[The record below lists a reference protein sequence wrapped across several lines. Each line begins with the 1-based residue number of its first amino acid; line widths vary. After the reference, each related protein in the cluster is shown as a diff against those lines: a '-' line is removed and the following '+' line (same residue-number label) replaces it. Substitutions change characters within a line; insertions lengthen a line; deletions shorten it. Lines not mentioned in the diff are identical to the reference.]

1 MNRRIVKETLKNGH
15 IQYRVEVYGRP
26 TIFSKKQWY
35 TDTKVIFF
43 GFVNE
48 ITSDAVFD
56 TLKEAQIHCGINPN
70 PVIRREIIT

>member
-1 MNRRIVKETLKNGH
+1 MKRRIVKETLKDGN

-43 GFVNE
+43 GFGNE
-48 ITSDAVFD
+48 ITNDAVFD
-56 TLKEAQIHCGINPN
+56 TLKEAQIHCGIDPN
-70 PVIRREIIT
+70 PVIDKEIII